1 MSAGIHFF
9 DSMLINKFISVLE
22 NSMKLIFMIFVVNT
36 KSERITNDENKQANN
51 RLGMLRL
58 LGKKTAG

>member
-1 MSAGIHFF
+1 
-9 DSMLINKFISVLE
+9 
-22 NSMKLIFMIFVVNT
+22 MKLIFMIFVVNT

-51 RLGMLRL
+51 RLGMSCL